1 MNIVQKNV
9 EDFEIQE
16 SISSDNANSITFLC
30 SEKYSGEKLVMKK
43 MFFKTKQDRLDAIR
57 QIQKYQFLDAT
68 RSLKN
73 QDDNDSENNYSIY
86 RTHDYPEN
94 NFINKY
100 KYYAIDQRLD
110 TIDLMVFQDPMQQS
124 LQEKIQKKSRFE
136 DYLSSK
142 EMKCLVKSTFSALE
156 YMDNKSLAHFNLK
169 PSNILFSSTFEEDYY
184 KVSDYGFE
192 STDIDSNQIWEVPEI
207 IEGENYT
214 QDIFDMHNYE
224 TFKEAQKRREF
235 NSLNPDHADYDPIK
249 FDVFR
254 LGLIL
259 IQAATFISN
268 EELQCFKYEGNV
280 ETQSFKDE
288 VLETIKQ
295 RYDNDLHDLIVKMIN
310 VNHILRPYPSS
321 LKKLVLQYLQS
332 KYVFLGGPQGK
343 GPQENLN
350 KKICSEIYQRIL
362 NAIMAK
368 KKTPELY
375 FLKYDMNRGLKTIQL
390 QNFERA
396 IRNLQL
402 SLTPYEYEILIKSLQ
417 SEKYNVLQIQT
428 LIDTEDSKAFTIEQE
443 DKHKIKIINQ
453 QDEQTYVK
461 GILELNKEL
470 NKKGI
475 LLSQILEDKKR
486 ISIEFLEK
494 DDFNFQF
501 KMNQVQLP
509 EFLLDLIYRK
519 FNINNDGLIACQVFI
534 DDFIAQTQ
542 VSDDEYLKVVRQI
555 FHIIREKYLT
565 LENFFKAYDNKNQK
579 YILESD
585 FQEFLEEACFV
596 IPEKFYSLVSENL
609 LTNSD
614 EKIYLLNLYQFFNQI
629 IADLLKTF
637 FNRLIKD
644 LQKKNIN
651 LQRIFQDNCSPQNH
665 QLIQIEKVGQSFNV
679 LTNDSRQ
686 YIKQDELAFILN
698 LLGIRKDIHGQINF
712 ESACQKFY
720 EWCEENDVRQIDNLC
735 DQKLIKKMR
744 TQKEELQTV
753 RGKIGLLSSQLAS
766 RLKRFKQEDVIAFF
780 RIQKSKDPLM
790 PFQEFN
796 QKIQVIMKVKEEDSI
811 SMFKHLD
818 KLNIKAVSSIMFLQ
832 FAQFKVESFEEEIET
847 KLIKGMDA
855 KIFNRHQNF
864 IEEIISFLE
873 EKNETID
880 NYFASDSGY
889 VHNVNFRYM
898 LMDLDINLTFFKDEL
913 NDLITTLS
921 LPSDPNNINIE
932 LFRDIMHHFYQLR
945 AKKNALKGDGI
956 EFENIHFAIQWFIQ
970 IYGQLNL
977 MNLTFE
983 KTFLRYEER
992 NYEITLLNMD
1002 HVIFNTLKLK
1012 RDYAYIFFQKFVQKD
1027 KEYASLLKIKQ
1038 GLEKEEFSLKGLKE
1052 ITQLARQQS
1061 ISIDQLFLRFNTN
1074 HDSTIDIQEF
1084 REMAKIIHPTLPDE
1098 VINHIF
1104 LRIDL
1109 SGDGYITA
1117 REFKTSLFGAI
1128 SESIQEDETQFHTLF
1143 IEEFQI
1149 ALMRQNLNLEDYLKD
1164 INFKGIISISDFL
1177 TKLNDLGYDIQKN
1190 KLKIDSLLSRI
1201 KKDENTIYFLE
1212 LKSVYLEY
1220 KKDEAELRRK
1230 GLITEQEEKSLLA
1243 YGQLIRREMQRN
1255 KHTFD
1260 TIFKS
1265 KKLKN
1270 SELITEQQVRNY
1282 LVFDLELNDDAQM
1295 KSFFEHLKRQNLN
1308 NVGNTNTR
1316 SGLVNLDDL
1325 ERLIYGYK
1333 SQDDLKKAT
1342 NQQDYNVKL
1351 ETLEAKKYAFT
1362 LNQSLLDELIQ
1373 FIAKN
1378 NYIRKELDEIDSSS
1392 RKKIERRSGQVTA
1405 EEFKKVLNEA
1415 GRYARLEDV
1424 VQLANY
1430 FGCNND
1436 GIFFYKRLLEEIE
1449 RETKI
1454 RHVQATK
1461 DITIKD
1467 FPIEFKQFCIKL
1479 KKKLNERGINVI
1491 DLVKKYY
1498 KQITDNWI
1506 YESDLWYAFKVEQ
1519 IQIEYEQTKQLV
1531 QSLPYRNGKI
1541 DYKIMNE
1548 LIFEHFKEDNR
1559 LSTQESNQ
1567 EEEDY
1572 IQGGK
1577 KVRMIINEDVRDL
1590 FREIRK
1596 EFQQYM
1602 GRENIPLLVLFKRLD
1617 IENDDYI
1624 SFSEFIKGVSTLFP
1638 NINLSNLEL
1647 VQAVFNKFDKSH
1659 DTYIDFSE
1667 FKAAVLED
1675 QRDVQ
1680 VKPLLRKIKNVLD
1693 LKTEEE
1699 MKLQFEK
1706 MDTDKS
1712 GTIAFG
1718 EFSQALKEIDFRF
1731 TQEEIQALFEYFD
1744 KEDKKHISYHQFIS
1758 MLNDGHLDF
1767 LKIREKI
1774 FEYLKN
1780 QNIPM
1785 EYFFKRYVMDQQ
1797 QYIENSIM
1805 NFEQF
1810 KKMMRDLSFHFDQ
1823 GQLEELF
1830 CYLDENKDFTISI
1843 DEFKSKIF
1851 ECKIDINKALRG
1863 IRRAIIQA
1871 EFDIEEAMKSRD
1883 IHKTGTIPYHV
1894 WVKLLKQYGVEIKP
1908 IEMEAIF
1915 KFFSNNKEKEL
1926 DYIAFINGM
1935 ISQVFNIEDIQ
1946 EKILKMCKKY
1956 KTEPDKLFELFDEKK
1971 DGMLDLHEFA
1981 QMLENLQIFLS
1992 NDELKEAYQVF
2003 DLNKDG
2009 QINSNEFRAII
2020 EGKTYSNKMSLQQL
2034 ISQNYYQK
2042 QKMNYNNIHNLMQT
2056 TNFDP
2061 KAPKQNIDND
2071 SQLKQVHIQT
2081 KQKGLQSMNRLDS
2094 MVEFQNFSPGN
2105 SEVGSP
2111 LRSSSIV
2118 KFKVQ
2123 PTSTIR
2129 REGLEQFN
2137 LDQYIKLIVKSAQE
2151 DEIPIFQLFSQHDEK
2166 KNFKFYITGVQK
2178 IFQQLRIDADEK
2190 HIGQFFQ
2197 SSTLGNDGCFYYIPI
2212 LKKILQPP
2220 SLLQQILLFSIKA
2233 NNLKPQQYFQL
2244 VRENSNSQTADMDH
2258 WSLGEIIFLNQ
2269 NMNLD
2274 LDRMYLQEAWNSWL
2288 FTLGNSNT
2296 IDVKDFIEL
2305 LGTEAIIM
2313 GGEDALSEVMSE
2325 TELKKASEEIFS
2337 QLKSIYI
2344 KFGINLHDIFTT
2356 FDVKKDYT
2364 IDSVKNLQKAL
2375 ATVYIQPDKN
2385 QLDHFYNAYKDNTGK
2400 FRYILLLK
2408 YIQNLDE
2415 LFKSIL
2421 IFIIQANKLSYKSF
2435 FETLKNQENRSV
2447 YWGVEEFV
2455 KISKTFNF
2463 QFTQE
2468 ELEELVFEWGKKMKG
2483 KLSIFDLAVALN
2495 LSIDISAKDIE
2506 AMYKER
2512 VKKIFSTVKDYQRD
2526 IKQSLEQ
2533 QQQIMSM
2540 HFGTTGNF
2548 DESEKIKINQYVNEL
2563 SQYINDHNF
2572 FDPFESMA
2580 KNGQLNFNDVF
2591 EALRNGYSIFQTQ
2604 EDIKLLARW
2613 LCSDGPI
2620 LISELSRL
2628 LKYDKELL
2636 KKKEEREKEKI
2647 EKINQG
2653 INIGSYVK
2661 EEVNVNMAEQTLAD
2675 LIATFKRNTETII
2688 SIYFGEKDY
2697 IISANEFVQITTNA
2711 CSIIDSLQAY
2721 NLFNYIDVNH
2731 SGTVT
2736 KNEMLI
2742 LFGNAVQKTSKEEQ
2756 YEKIR
2761 ASKDVNKQIEKM
2773 FVQVDKD
2780 NSGFVDYREFDQ
2792 MLRGI
2797 GIFCSQN
2804 ELLKYFALFDTNKD
2818 SKISFDEFKSVV
2830 SEKLM
2835 EEVMS
2840 AEEIVEDLRMQ
2851 FKKADIN
2858 NTRLLNK
2865 PQLGQ
2870 VFQNLGV
2877 ILTTQDLNELFKVID
2892 ADKSGT
2898 IDIDEFLYFVSSN
2911 GSQFT
2916 GVATN
2921 VLLNIRSAKTLN
2933 INDMKSLFSNF
2944 PSSFQISFT
2953 RKKNKKRINLPSS
2966 TIKPILNNYDIY
2978 EGFRFNYKE
2987 INNRFRNNSLI
2998 DRYFVPHKLN
3008 CEIKFDVAT
3017 GIPIPKDQIKVQDI
3031 VSRHVYISFFDTK
3044 KHQIFGNS
3052 CRVPVK
3058 WDPNYEDRWNFKFA
3072 ENLLDNSILVRHAN
3086 YDQIKDMDIMLC
3098 FEFVISVKLSNQK
3111 TQNLEIQNNL
3121 SHHNRNQLYESF
3133 VLSTPD
3139 FEVSCCYG
3147 TVPLYE
3153 ILKSGSKTIKLNG
3166 GTPIREIDIDK
3177 QDVSAR
3183 RSGWRSVVKAVTGQ
3197 IKTTLKFEISRSFP
3211 DEEIYEIAALPDTV
3225 IIPKKSLSIIKS
3237 FREYAIAKSI
3247 KLDLTFNTKMHSL
3260 IEIKTFQ
3267 RCVDCPD
3274 ILYPLS
3280 KFWKETVLPFIKEYK
3295 KELDTFAS
3303 LMQKLNLVIQ
3313 HKAFRFNNSDPT
3325 ATYYSFPLITNS
3337 RKEML
3342 DLVFKEFKEQNQLE
3356 VRPKANPKSS
3366 QQSSQQSSKPSKPS
3380 NQQFGFD
3387 VINCYETFNISDI
3400 LSDDEDSDFDM
3411 LETYYQQKDRINKTQ
3426 LFLD

>member
-16 SISSDNANSITFLC
+16 SLSSQRSNAITFLC

-57 QIQKYQFLDAT
+57 QIQKYQFLDTT

-73 QDDNDSENNYSIY
+73 QDEDSENNYSIY
-86 RTHDYPEN
+86 RTLDYPEN

-100 KYYAIDQRLD
+100 KYYAIDQKLD
-110 TIDLMVFQDPMQQS
+110 TIDLIVFQDPMQQS
-124 LQEKIQKKSRFE
+124 LQEKIYKKSRFE
-136 DYLSSK
+136 DYFSSK
-142 EMKCLVKSTFSALE
+142 EMKCLVKSAFSALE

-207 IEGENYT
+207 LEGENYS

-235 NSLNPDHADYDPIK
+235 NSLNPDHVDYDPIK

-268 EELQCFKYEGNV
+268 EQLQCFKYEGNV
-280 ETQSFKDE
+280 ETQVFKDE

-295 RYDNDLHDLIVKMIN
+295 RYDNDLYDLIVKMIN

-321 LKKLVLQYLQS
+321 LKKQVLQYLQS
-332 KYVFLGGPQGK
+332 KYIFLGGPQGK

-375 FLKYDMNRGLKTIQL
+375 FLKYDMNRGLKNIQL

-402 SLTPYEYEILIKSLQ
+402 SLTPYEQEILIKSLQ

-428 LIDTEDSKAFTIEQE
+428 LIDTEDSKAFTVEQE

-519 FNINNDGLIACQVFI
+519 FNINQDGLIACQVFI

-555 FHIIREKYLT
+555 FNIIREKYLT

-579 YILESD
+579 FIVESD
-585 FQEFLEEACFV
+585 FKEFLDEACFTV
-596 IPEKFYSLVSENL
+596 PEKFYSLLSENL
-609 LTNSD
+609 MTNND
-614 EKIYLLNLYQFFNQI
+614 EKIYLLNLYQFFNQVI
-629 IADLLKTF
+629 TDLLKTF

-644 LQKKNIN
+644 LLNKNLN
-651 LQRIFQDNCSPQNH
+651 LQKIFQDNCSPQNP
-665 QLIQIEKVGQSFNV
+665 QLIQIEKIGQSLNV
-679 LTNDSRQ
+679 MTKDSKQ
-686 YIKQDELAFILN
+686 YIKQDELAFFFN

-712 ESACQKFY
+712 ESMCQKFY
-720 EWCEENDVRQIDNLC
+720 EWCEENDIRQIDNLC
-735 DQKLIKKMR
+735 DQKLIKRMR
-744 TQKEELQTV
+744 AQKEELQTV
-753 RGKIGLLSSQLAS
+753 KGKIGLLSSQLAS

-832 FAQFKVESFEEEIET
+832 FAQFKIESFEEEIDT
-847 KLIKGMDA
+847 KVIKGMDA

-889 VHNVNFRYM
+889 IHNVNFRYM

-977 MNLTFE
+977 MNLSFD

-1027 KEYASLLKIKQ
+1027 KEYVSLLKIKQ
-1038 GLEKEEFSLKGLKE
+1038 GLEKEEQSLKGLKD

-1084 REMAKIIHPTLPDE
+1084 REMAKIIHPSLPDE

-1117 REFKTSLFGAI
+1117 REFKTSLFGTI
-1128 SESIQEDETQFHTLF
+1128 SENIQEDETQFHTLF

-1164 INFKGIISISDFL
+1164 INYKGIISISDFL
-1177 TKLNDLGYDIQKN
+1177 NKLNDLGYDIQKN

-1220 KKDEAELRRK
+1220 KKDETDLRRK

-1243 YGQLIRREMQRN
+1243 YGQLIRREMQKN

-1260 TIFKS
+1260 TIFRS

-1270 SELITEQQVRNY
+1270 SEFITEQQVRNY
-1282 LVFDLELNDDAQM
+1282 LVFDLELHDDTQM
-1295 KSFFEHLKRQNLN
+1295 KLFFEHLKRQNLN
-1308 NVGNTNTR
+1308 NLGNTNTR
-1316 SGLVNLDDL
+1316 QGLVNLDDL

-1333 SQDDLKKAT
+1333 SQDDIKKAA
-1342 NQQDYNVKL
+1342 NQLENNVRI
-1351 ETLEAKKYAFT
+1351 ETVEAKKYAFT
-1362 LNQSLLDELIQ
+1362 LNQNLLDELIQ

-1378 NYIRKELDEIDSSS
+1378 NYIKKELDQIDSAS
-1392 RKKIERRSGQVTA
+1392 RKKIEKRSGQVTA

-1415 GRYARLEDV
+1415 GRYARIEDV
-1424 VQLANY
+1424 IQLANY

-1449 RETKI
+1449 REIKI

-1461 DITIKD
+1461 DITVNE
-1467 FPIEFKQFCIKL
+1467 FPIEFKQFCLKL
-1479 KKKLNERGINVI
+1479 KNKLNERGINVI

-1498 KQITDNWI
+1498 KSITDNWI

-1519 IQIEYEQTKQLV
+1519 IQIEYEQTRQLV
-1531 QSLPYRNGKI
+1531 QTLPYRNGKI

-1548 LIFEHFKEDNR
+1548 LIFEHFKDEIR
-1559 LSTQESNQ
+1559 LQTQESNQ
-1567 EEEDY
+1567 DEEDY

-1596 EFQQYM
+1596 EFQQYTY
-1602 GRENIPLLVLFKRLD
+1602 RENIPLLVLFKRLD

-1624 SFSEFIKGVSTLFP
+1624 SFGEFIKGVSSLFP
-1638 NINLSNLEL
+1638 NINLSNMEL

-1659 DTYIDFSE
+1659 DTNIDFSE

-1699 MKLQFEK
+1699 MRLQFEK
-1706 MDTDKS
+1706 MDSDKS

-1767 LKIREKI
+1767 LKIRERI

-1810 KKMMRDLSFHFDQ
+1810 KKMMRDIGFHFEQ

-1830 CYLDENKDFTISI
+1830 CYLDENKDFQISI
-1843 DEFKSKIF
+1843 EEFKSKIF

-1863 IRRAIIQA
+1863 IRRAVVQA

-1981 QMLENLQIFLS
+1981 QMLENLQIILS

-2061 KAPKQNIDND
+2061 KAPKQNLEND

-2081 KQKGLQSMNRLDS
+2081 KQKGFQSMNGLDS
-2094 MVEFQNFSPGN
+2094 MAEFQNFSPGN
-2105 SEVGSP
+2105 SEIGSP
-2111 LRSSSIV
+2111 LRQSSMV

-2129 REGLEQFN
+2129 RPGLEQFN
-2137 LDQYIKLIVKSAQE
+2137 LDQYIKIIVKSAQE
-2151 DEIPIFQLFSQHDEK
+2151 DQIPIFQLFSQHDEK

-2197 SSTLGNDGCFYYIPI
+2197 SSTLGNDGCFYYIQI

-2244 VRENSNSQTADMDH
+2244 VRENSNSQTVDMDH
-2258 WSLGEIIFLNQ
+2258 WSLGEILFLNQ

-2274 LDRMYLQEAWNSWL
+2274 LDRMYLQEAWNNWL
-2288 FTLGNSNT
+2288 FSLGNSNT

-2337 QLKSIYI
+2337 QLKQIYL

-2356 FDVKKDYT
+2356 FDVKKDYS

-2375 ATVYIQPDKN
+2375 ATVYIQPDKS
-2385 QLDHFYNAYKDNTGK
+2385 QLEHFFYAYKDNSGK

-2421 IFIIQANKLSYKSF
+2421 VFIIQTNKLSYKSF
-2435 FETLKNQENRSV
+2435 FETLKNQDNRSV

-2468 ELEELVFEWGKKMKG
+2468 ELEELVYEWGKKMKG

-2506 AMYKER
+2506 IMYKER

-2613 LCSDGPI
+2613 LCCDGPI

-2628 LKYDKELL
+2628 LKYDKEML
-2636 KKKEEREKEKI
+2636 KKQEEREKEKI

-2653 INIGSYVK
+2653 INIGNYAK
-2661 EEVNVNMAEQTLAD
+2661 EEVNTSMAEQTLAD
-2675 LIATFKRNTETII
+2675 LITTFKQNTETII

-2697 IISANEFVQITTNA
+2697 VISANEFIQITTNA
-2711 CSIIDSLQAY
+2711 CSIIDSHQAY

-2736 KNEMLI
+2736 KNEMLM
-2742 LFGNAVQKTSKEEQ
+2742 LFGNAVQKSSKEEQ

-2773 FVQVDKD
+2773 FFQVDKD
-2780 NSGFVDYREFDQ
+2780 NSGFIDYREFDQ
-2792 MLRGI
+2792 MLRSI

-2835 EEVMS
+2835 EEVMA
-2840 AEEIVEDLRMQ
+2840 AEDIVEDLRLQ

-2877 ILTTQDLNELFKVID
+2877 ILTTLDLNELFKVID
-2892 ADKSGT
+2892 IDKSGT

-2933 INDMKSLFSNF
+2933 ISDMKSLFSNF
-2944 PSSFQISFT
+2944 PNSFQISFT

-2966 TIKPILNNYDIY
+2966 TIKPILNNYDVY

-2998 DRYFVPHKLN
+2998 DRFFVPHKLN
-3008 CEIKFDVAT
+3008 CEIKLDVAT
-3017 GIPIPKDQIKVQDI
+3017 GVPIPKDQIMTEDI
-3031 VSRHVYISFFDTK
+3031 VSRHIYVSFFDTK

-3052 CRVPVK
+3052 CRIPVK

-3086 YDQIKDMDIMLC
+3086 YEQTKDMDIMLC
-3098 FEFVISVKLSNQK
+3098 FEFVISIRLNNQK
-3111 TQNLEIQNNL
+3111 TQYLQMQN
-3121 SHHNRNQLYESF
+3121 HYQQMNRNQLYKNF
-3133 VLSTPD
+3133 VLSSPD

-3153 ILKSGSKTIKLNG
+3153 VLKSGSKSIKLNG
-3166 GTPIREIDIDK
+3166 GTPIREIDIEK

-3225 IIPKKSLSIIKS
+3225 IIPKKSLSLVKS

-3267 RCVDCPD
+3267 RCIDCPD

-3280 KFWKETVLPFIKEYK
+3280 KFWKESVLPFTKEYK
-3295 KELDTFAS
+3295 KELDIFAS
-3303 LMQKLNLVIQ
+3303 LMQRLNLIIQ
-3313 HKAFRFNNSDPT
+3313 HKGFRFNNSDPS
-3325 ATYYSFPLITNS
+3325 ATFYSFPLIVNS

-3342 DLVFKEFKEQNQLE
+3342 DIVFKEFKEQYQLE
-3356 VRPKANPKSS
+3356 VRPKANPKTS
-3366 QQSSQQSSKPSKPS
+3366 QSSQQSSKSSKS
-3380 NQQFGFD
+3380 NNTSFGFD
-3387 VINCYETFNISDI
+3387 AINCYETFTISDI

-3411 LETYYQQKDRINKTQ
+3411 LEAYYQQKDRISKTHM
-3426 LFLD
+3426 FLD